1 MSGIS
6 LIAGLGN
13 PGSGYAQTRHNAGYW
28 FLDALQRRTVFS
40 YRSETRFRAELADIL
55 VGGQK
60 LRLLRPTTW
69 MNESGGPVSAVARYF
84 GIEPAQVLVVHDDL
98 DLPPGIAR
106 LKRAGGHGGHN
117 GLRSIFQELGSQD
130 FARLRLGIGHPGSPD
145 DVTDYVLRTP
155 SADDRNAIGDVIER
169 TLDLFNG
176 IAMGDWEKV
185 MNQLHSNPRETED

>member
-13 PGSGYAQTRHNAGYW
+13 PGPGYAQTRHNAGYW

-40 YRSETRFRAELADIL
+40 YRSEPRFRAELADIL

-155 SADDRNAIGDVIER
+155 SADDRDAISNAIER
-169 TLDLFNG
+169 TLDFFDG
-176 IAMGDWEKV
+176 IAAGEWENV
-185 MNQLHSNPRETED
+185 MNQLHSSPRETED

>member
-13 PGSGYAQTRHNAGYW
+13 PGPGYAQTRHNAGYW
-28 FLDALQRRTVFS
+28 FLDALQRRTIFS
-40 YRSETRFRAELADIL
+40 FRSETRFRGELAEVL

-84 GIEPAQVLVVHDDL
+84 GIDPGQILVVHDDL
-98 DLPPGIAR
+98 DLPPGVAR

-130 FARLRLGIGHPGSPD
+130 FPRLRLGIGHPGSPD

-155 SADDRNAIGDVIER
+155 SADDRDAISDAIER
-169 TLDLFNG
+169 TLDFFDG
-176 IAMGDWEKV
+176 IAAGEWENV
-185 MNQLHSNPRETED
+185 MNQLHSSPRETED

>member
-13 PGSGYAQTRHNAGYW
+13 PGPGYAQARHNAGYW
-28 FLDALQRRTVFS
+28 FLDALQQRTVFS

-155 SADDRNAIGDVIER
+155 SIDDRNAIGDVIER

>member
-13 PGSGYAQTRHNAGYW
+13 PGPGYAQTRHNAGYW

-60 LRLLRPTTW
+60 LRLLRPATW

-155 SADDRNAIGDVIER
+155 SADDRDAISNAIER
-169 TLDLFNG
+169 TLDFFDG
-176 IAMGDWEKV
+176 IAAGEWENV
-185 MNQLHSNPRETED
+185 MNQLHSSPRETED

>member
-13 PGSGYAQTRHNAGYW
+13 PGPGYAQTRHNAGYW

-155 SADDRNAIGDVIER
+155 SADDRDAISNAIER
-169 TLDLFNG
+169 TLDFFDG
-176 IAMGDWEKV
+176 IAAGEWENV
-185 MNQLHSNPRETED
+185 MNQLHSSPRETDD

>member
-13 PGSGYAQTRHNAGYW
+13 PGPGYAQARHNAGYW
-28 FLDALQRRTVFS
+28 FLDALQQRTVFS

-130 FARLRLGIGHPGSPD
+130 FPRLRLGIGHPGSPD

-155 SADDRNAIGDVIER
+155 SIDDRNAIGDVIER

>member
-13 PGSGYAQTRHNAGYW
+13 PGPGYAQTRHNAGYW

-130 FARLRLGIGHPGSPD
+130 FARLRLGIGDPGSPD

>member
-13 PGSGYAQTRHNAGYW
+13 PGPGYAQTRHNAGYW

-130 FARLRLGIGHPGSPD
+130 FPRLRLGIGHPGSPD

-155 SADDRNAIGDVIER
+155 SIDDRNAIGDVIER

>member
-1 MSGIS
+1 
-6 LIAGLGN
+6 
-13 PGSGYAQTRHNAGYW
+13 
-28 FLDALQRRTVFS
+28 
-40 YRSETRFRAELADIL
+40 
-55 VGGQK
+55 
-60 LRLLRPTTW
+60 

>member
-13 PGSGYAQTRHNAGYW
+13 PGPGYAQTRHNAGYW

-130 FARLRLGIGHPGSPD
+130 FPRLRLGIGHPGSPD

-155 SADDRNAIGDVIER
+155 SADDRDAISNAIER
-169 TLDLFNG
+169 TLDFFDG
-176 IAMGDWEKV
+176 IAAGEWENV
-185 MNQLHSNPRETED
+185 MNQLHSSPRETED

>member
-13 PGSGYAQTRHNAGYW
+13 PGPGYAQTRHNAGYW
-28 FLDALQRRTVFS
+28 FLDALQRRTIFS
-40 YRSETRFRAELADIL
+40 FRSETRFRGELAEVL

-84 GIEPAQVLVVHDDL
+84 GIDPGQILVVHDDL
-98 DLPPGIAR
+98 DLPPGVAR

-155 SADDRNAIGDVIER
+155 SADDRDAISDAIER
-169 TLDLFNG
+169 TLDFFDG
-176 IAMGDWEKV
+176 IAAGEWANV
-185 MNQLHSNPRETED
+185 MNQLHSSPRETED

>member
-13 PGSGYAQTRHNAGYW
+13 PGPGYAQTRHNAGYW

-60 LRLLRPTTW
+60 LRLLRPATW

-130 FARLRLGIGHPGSPD
+130 FPRLRLGIGHPGSPD

-155 SADDRNAIGDVIER
+155 SADDRDAISNAIER
-169 TLDLFNG
+169 TLDFFDG
-176 IAMGDWEKV
+176 IAAGEWENV
-185 MNQLHSNPRETED
+185 MNQLHSSPRETED

>member
-13 PGSGYAQTRHNAGYW
+13 PGPGYAQTRHNAGYW
-28 FLDALQRRTVFS
+28 FLDALQRRTIFS
-40 YRSETRFRAELADIL
+40 FRSETRFRGELAEVL

-84 GIEPAQVLVVHDDL
+84 GIDPGQILVVHDDL
-98 DLPPGIAR
+98 DLPPGVAR

-130 FARLRLGIGHPGSPD
+130 FPRLRLGIGHPGSPD

-155 SADDRNAIGDVIER
+155 SADDRDAISNAIER
-169 TLDLFNG
+169 TLDFFDG
-176 IAMGDWEKV
+176 IAAGEWENV
-185 MNQLHSNPRETED
+185 MNQLHSSPRETED

>member
-13 PGSGYAQTRHNAGYW
+13 PGPGYAQTRHNAGYW
-28 FLDALQRRTVFS
+28 FLDALQRRTIFS
-40 YRSETRFRAELADIL
+40 FRSETRFRGELAEVL

-84 GIEPAQVLVVHDDL
+84 GIDPGQILVVHDDL
-98 DLPPGIAR
+98 DLPPGVAR

-155 SADDRNAIGDVIER
+155 SADDRDAINDAIER
-169 TLDLFNG
+169 TLDFFDG
-176 IAMGDWEKV
+176 IAAGEWENV
-185 MNQLHSNPRETED
+185 MNQLHSSPRETED

>member
-13 PGSGYAQTRHNAGYW
+13 PGPGYAQTRHNAGYW
-28 FLDALQRRTVFS
+28 FLDALQRRTIFS
-40 YRSETRFRAELADIL
+40 FRSETRFRGELAEVL

-84 GIEPAQVLVVHDDL
+84 GIDPGQILVVHDDL
-98 DLPPGIAR
+98 DLPPGVAR

-155 SADDRNAIGDVIER
+155 SADDRDAISNAIER
-169 TLDLFNG
+169 TLDFFDG
-176 IAMGDWEKV
+176 IAAGEWENV
-185 MNQLHSNPRETED
+185 MNQLHSSPRETED

>member
-13 PGSGYAQTRHNAGYW
+13 PGPGYAQTRHNAGYW

-130 FARLRLGIGHPGSPD
+130 FPRLRLGIGHPGSPD

-155 SADDRNAIGDVIER
+155 SADDRDAISNAIER
-169 TLDLFNG
+169 TLDFFDG
-176 IAMGDWEKV
+176 IAAGEWENV
-185 MNQLHSNPRETED
+185 MTQLPSSPRETED

>member
-13 PGSGYAQTRHNAGYW
+13 PGPGYAQTRHNAGYW

-155 SADDRNAIGDVIER
+155 SIDDRNAIGDVIER

>member
-13 PGSGYAQTRHNAGYW
+13 PGPGYAQTRHNAGYW

-155 SADDRNAIGDVIER
+155 SADDRDAISDAIER
-169 TLDLFNG
+169 TLDFFDG
-176 IAMGDWEKV
+176 IAAGEWENV
-185 MNQLHSNPRETED
+185 MNQLHSSPRETED

>member
-13 PGSGYAQTRHNAGYW
+13 PGPGYAQTRHNAGYW

-130 FARLRLGIGHPGSPD
+130 FARLRLGIGHPGSPN

>member
-13 PGSGYAQTRHNAGYW
+13 PGPGYAQTRHNAGYW
-28 FLDALQRRTVFS
+28 FLDALQRRTIFS
-40 YRSETRFRAELADIL
+40 FRSETRFRGELAEVL

-84 GIEPAQVLVVHDDL
+84 GIDPGQILVVHDDL
-98 DLPPGIAR
+98 DLPPGVAR

-130 FARLRLGIGHPGSPD
+130 FLRLRLGIGHPGSPD

>member
-13 PGSGYAQTRHNAGYW
+13 PGPGYAQTRHNAGYW

-98 DLPPGIAR
+98 DLPPGVAR

-130 FARLRLGIGHPGSPD
+130 FPRLRLGIGHPGSPD

>member
-13 PGSGYAQTRHNAGYW
+13 PGPGYAQTRHNAGYW

-130 FARLRLGIGHPGSPD
+130 FARLRLGIGHPGSPN

-155 SADDRNAIGDVIER
+155 SVDDRNAIGDVIER

>member
-13 PGSGYAQTRHNAGYW
+13 PGPGYAQTRHNAGYW

-98 DLPPGIAR
+98 DLPPGVAR

-117 GLRSIFQELGSQD
+117 GLRSIFQELGSQE

-155 SADDRNAIGDVIER
+155 SADDRDAISNAIER
-169 TLDLFNG
+169 TLDFFDG
-176 IAMGDWEKV
+176 IAAGEWENV
-185 MNQLHSNPRETED
+185 MNQLHSSPRETED

>member
-13 PGSGYAQTRHNAGYW
+13 PGPGYAQTRHNAGYW

-130 FARLRLGIGHPGSPD
+130 FPRLRLGIGHPGSPD
-145 DVTDYVLRTP
+145 DVTD
-155 SADDRNAIGDVIER
+155 
-169 TLDLFNG
+169 
-176 IAMGDWEKV
+176 
-185 MNQLHSNPRETED
+185 

>member
-13 PGSGYAQTRHNAGYW
+13 PGPGYAQTRHNAGYW

-130 FARLRLGIGHPGSPD
+130 FPRLRLGIGHPGSPD

-185 MNQLHSNPRETED
+185 MNQLHSSPRETED

>member
-13 PGSGYAQTRHNAGYW
+13 PGPGYAQTRHNAGYW

-84 GIEPAQVLVVHDDL
+84 GIDPGQILVVHDDL
-98 DLPPGIAR
+98 DLPPGVAR

-155 SADDRNAIGDVIER
+155 SADDRDAISNAIER
-169 TLDLFNG
+169 TLDFFDG
-176 IAMGDWEKV
+176 IAAGEWENV
-185 MNQLHSNPRETED
+185 MNQLHSSPRETED

>member
-13 PGSGYAQTRHNAGYW
+13 PGPGYAQTRHNAGYW

-155 SADDRNAIGDVIER
+155 SADDRDAISNAIER
-169 TLDLFNG
+169 TLDFFDG
-176 IAMGDWEKV
+176 IAAGEWENV
-185 MNQLHSNPRETED
+185 MNQLHSSPRETED

>member
-13 PGSGYAQTRHNAGYW
+13 PGPGYAQTRHNAGYW
-28 FLDALQRRTVFS
+28 FLDALQQRTVFS

-130 FARLRLGIGHPGSPD
+130 FPRLRLGIGHPGSPD

-155 SADDRNAIGDVIER
+155 SVDDRNAIGDVIER

>member
-13 PGSGYAQTRHNAGYW
+13 PGPGYAQTRHNAGYW

-117 GLRSIFQELGSQD
+117 GLRSSFQELGSQD

-145 DVTDYVLRTP
+145 DVTDYVVRTP

>member
-13 PGSGYAQTRHNAGYW
+13 PGPGYAQTRHNAGYW

-60 LRLLRPTTW
+60 LRLLRPTIW

-130 FARLRLGIGHPGSPD
+130 FARLRLGIGHPGSPN

-155 SADDRNAIGDVIER
+155 SVDDRNAIGDVIER
-169 TLDLFNG
+169 TLDVFNG

>member
-13 PGSGYAQTRHNAGYW
+13 PGPGYAQARHNAGYW
-28 FLDALQRRTVFS
+28 FLDALQQRTVFS

-130 FARLRLGIGHPGSPD
+130 FARLRLGIGHPGSPN

-155 SADDRNAIGDVIER
+155 SVDDRNAIGDVIER

>member
-13 PGSGYAQTRHNAGYW
+13 PGPGYAQTRHNAGYW

-130 FARLRLGIGHPGSPD
+130 FARFRLGIGHPGSPD

>member
-13 PGSGYAQTRHNAGYW
+13 PGPGYAQTRHNAGYW
-28 FLDALQRRTVFS
+28 FLDALQRRTIFS
-40 YRSETRFRAELADIL
+40 FRSETRFRGELAEVL

-60 LRLLRPTTW
+60 VRLLRPTTW

-84 GIEPAQVLVVHDDL
+84 GIDPGQILVVHDDL
-98 DLPPGIAR
+98 DLPPGVAR

-117 GLRSIFQELGSQD
+117 GLRSIFQELGSQE

-155 SADDRNAIGDVIER
+155 SADDRDAISNAIER
-169 TLDLFNG
+169 TLDFFDG
-176 IAMGDWEKV
+176 IAAGEWENV
-185 MNQLHSNPRETED
+185 MNQLHSSPRETED

>member
-13 PGSGYAQTRHNAGYW
+13 PGPGYAQTRHNAGYW

>member
-13 PGSGYAQTRHNAGYW
+13 PGPGYAQTRHNAGYW

-98 DLPPGIAR
+98 DLPPGVAR

-130 FARLRLGIGHPGSPD
+130 FPRLRLGIGHPGSPD

-155 SADDRNAIGDVIER
+155 SADDRDAISNAIER
-169 TLDLFNG
+169 TLDFFDG
-176 IAMGDWEKV
+176 IAAGEWENV
-185 MNQLHSNPRETED
+185 MNQLHSSPRETED

>member
-13 PGSGYAQTRHNAGYW
+13 PGPGYAQTRHNAGYW

-130 FARLRLGIGHPGSPD
+130 FARLRLGIGHPRSPD

>member
-13 PGSGYAQTRHNAGYW
+13 PGPGYAQTRHNAGYW

-69 MNESGGPVSAVARYF
+69 MNESAGPVSAVARYF
-84 GIEPAQVLVVHDDL
+84 GIDPGQILVVHDDL
-98 DLPPGIAR
+98 DLPPGVAR

-155 SADDRNAIGDVIER
+155 SADDRDAISNAIER
-169 TLDLFNG
+169 TLDFFDG
-176 IAMGDWEKV
+176 IAAGEWENV
-185 MNQLHSNPRETED
+185 MNQLHSSPRETED